1 MLQFTKR
8 YIFYPECFQQYG
20 LLFLLE
26 ICSVK
31 CCVLNFGKPFIVS
44 KCYLLG
50 DRNKVG
56 GTGGRGV
63 LKKLLFISI
72 SLFNINKTQDK

>member
-26 ICSVK
+26 ICSLK

-56 GTGGRGV
+56 GRGIEGF
-63 LKKLLFISI
+63 LKTIIYFHKSV
-72 SLFNINKTQDK
+72 